1 VGATG
6 DQRAGEGRAKAPSA
20 WSRLVSLVVGPRRD
34 VAVTGAA
41 GVGKSVL
48 LDAMRGTIGQ
58 GYERPHESQRLER
71 GTVSHDGQRMA
82 FSVVPGQPTTP
93 RFLSLDKVFD
103 AKTPPCG
110 VIHVVADGF
119 VTLRNETRRQAEFEA
134 GAKSLAQY
142 RERQRATELEELDE
156 VCERVRRLL
165 RAGTQPSWMVV
176 AVAKYDLLAHDPA
189 AAMRRY
195 DPSGDGPFVA
205 RMRRLAEQV
214 GTDRFAWT
222 AEPVCARPEDFDW
235 FGETQ
240 VRALDEAQRDVVLRS
255 FLDAV
260 ASWCEREV
268 AK

>member
-1 VGATG
+1 
-6 DQRAGEGRAKAPSA
+6 
-20 WSRLVSLVVGPRRD
+20 VVGPRRD